1 MKSAKNLCEKK
12 VLFQEHMHSL
22 TSVSD
27 EGGRFPPQFFE
38 KKLIQGGLKNDN
50 PFSLKNSLIIIF
62 PRVRRLSTRVQDKVS
77 ILLTRLSLVK

>member
-1 MKSAKNLCEKK
+1 MKSEKNLCEKK

-38 KKLIQGGLKNDN
+38 KKLIQGGLKNDSFL
-50 PFSLKNSLIIIF
+50 P
-62 PRVRRLSTRVQDKVS
+62 
-77 ILLTRLSLVK
+77 